1 MKILL
6 VEDDQ
11 QMGELL
17 SATLTAHRYAV
28 DWVQDGQSA
37 LEMAELWSYDLI
49 TLDIGIPK
57 LDGISVCRKLRSR
70 GQTTPVLML
79 TAQNSSNDVIQ
90 GLDAGAD
97 DYITKPF
104 DPEQLLARIRAL
116 LRRIGDANL
125 TIELKWGDL
134 CLKPNLAQVLYGQ
147 QSVALRPKEYSLLEL
162 FLRYPQRIF
171 SRNAILDHLWT
182 LDDCPSEHA
191 VTNLIKDLRRQLK
204 AVGMSE
210 ELIETV
216 YGLGYRLNPPPQ
228 THPQNQS
235 ESEQKQDQKESVK
248 TASRGLEAIAQIKQR
263 FLSSLEERL
272 KLLEDA
278 TRSILEDQ
286 LQAAQH
292 QAAQEEAHRLAGNLG
307 TFGYLKGSDLMR
319 AAEHLLKDVAL
330 GKSQGLQ
337 LSQMLLQLRQELA
350 LSAPSPIAEVIPVD
364 LPRLWLM
371 ATSSP
376 FTEALQQE
384 AGVYGLQLDVFSDWK
399 AVRKLPVE
407 IAPAAILLVLEN
419 SKERGDKYAPIAEL
433 KKRFPTVPVIVLAEQ
448 DSLTDRVQVVRL
460 GADRYFSQ
468 TLNPAAVFQEI
479 TQQLL
484 RSHPAEGNVMVVDD
498 DPTMLATLSEL
509 LQPWGLQVT
518 CLQDPTK
525 FWDVLT
531 ATHPDLLLLDVE
543 MPTFNGIEL
552 CQVVRQD
559 SQYGNLPILI
569 VTAHTDIE
577 SIQRVFA
584 AGADDLIA
592 KPIAGPE
599 LVTRVTSRLERS
611 RLRQQVEA
619 LRQQQTLAFQQ
630 QARTDA
636 LTQVANRRA
645 FDEYIQK
652 VWQSSIQAQK
662 PLSLILCD
670 LDCFKHYNDLYGHL
684 AGDVCL
690 KQIANAIQN
699 CLKLTTDQVA
709 RYGGEEFII
718 TLPDTPLTDAL
729 YIVERFQQAIA
740 MLQIPHEGFAVSPYV
755 TVSMGITGTT
765 PTPSQSIEDLIASAD
780 RALYAAKEK
789 GRNTYCLY
797 PL

>member
-11 QMGELL
+11 PMGELL

-28 DWVQDGQSA
+28 DWVQDGRSA
-37 LEMAELWSYDLI
+37 LEMAEIWSYDLI

-57 LDGISVCRKLRSR
+57 LDGISVCRTLRSQ
-70 GQTTPVLML
+70 GQTTPILIL
-79 TAQNSSNDVIQ
+79 TAQNSSNDIIQ

-97 DYITKPF
+97 DYITKPC

-116 LRRIGDANL
+116 LRRVGDANL
-125 TIELKWGDL
+125 SIELKWGDL

-171 SRNAILDHLWT
+171 SRNAILDHLWAI
-182 LDDCPSEHA
+182 DDCPSEHA

-204 AVGMSE
+204 AAGMSE

-216 YGLGYRLNPPPQ
+216 YGLGYRLNPSPQ

-235 ESEQKQDQKESVK
+235 ESDQKQAQEEPIR
-248 TASRGLEAIAQIKQR
+248 TTSRGLAAIAQIKER
-263 FLSSLEERL
+263 FLASLEGRL
-272 KLLEDA
+272 KILEDA
-278 TRSILEDQ
+278 AQSILENQ
-286 LQAAQH
+286 LQADQR
-292 QAAQEEAHRLAGNLG
+292 QAAQAEAHRLAGNLG
-307 TFGYLKGSDLMR
+307 TFGFLKGSDLMR
-319 AAEHLLKDVAL
+319 EAEHLLKNDSAL
-330 GKSQGLQ
+330 GKSQGWQ
-337 LSQMLLQLRQELA
+337 FSQMLLQLRQELS
-350 LSAPSPIAEVIPVD
+350 LSAPTPIAEAAPVD
-364 LPRLWLM
+364 LPRLLLI
-371 ATSSP
+371 ATTNP

-384 AGVYGLQLDVFSDWK
+384 AGVYGLQLDVVSDWK
-399 AVRKLPVE
+399 TVRKLPGE
-407 IAPAAILLVLEN
+407 NAPAAILLVLESN
-419 SKERGDKYAPIAEL
+419 QRRDKYAPIAEL
-433 KKRFPTVPVIVLAEQ
+433 KKRFPTVPVLILAEQ
-448 DSLTDRVQVVRL
+448 DSLIDRVQVVRL

-468 TLNPAAVFQEI
+468 PLTPADLFQEI

-484 RSHPAEGNVMVVDD
+484 RSPPAEGNVMVVDD

-518 CLQDPTK
+518 CLQDPTQ

-543 MPTFNGIEL
+543 MPTFSGIEL

-559 SQYGNLPILI
+559 SQYGNLPILM

-584 AGADDLIA
+584 AGADDLIG

-611 RLRQQVEA
+611 RLRQQVEE
-619 LRQQQTLAFQQ
+619 LRQQQTLSLQQ

-645 FDEYIQK
+645 FDEYMQK
-652 VWQSSIQAQK
+652 VWQSSAQAQQ

-670 LDCFKHYNDLYGHL
+670 LDCFKHYNDRYGHL

-690 KQIANAIQN
+690 KQIANAIQG

-709 RYGGEEFII
+709 RYGGEEFVI

-729 YIVERFQQAIA
+729 YIVERIQQAIA
-740 MLQIPHEGFAVSPYV
+740 LLQVPHEGFAVSPYV
-755 TVSMGITGTT
+755 TVSMGITGTI
-765 PTPSQSIEDLIASAD
+765 PTATQSIEDLIASAD